1 MDTKV
6 VTQII
11 LLRKYSLKNKCDK
24 FVKLTMLHSSGES
37 DSDMEIVQRY
47 LLNGEKQRRKS
58 KVTKML

>member
-24 FVKLTMLHSSGES
+24 SVKLIMLHSSGER

-47 LLNGEKQRRKS
+47 LLNGEKQRIKS
-58 KVTKML
+58 NVTKM